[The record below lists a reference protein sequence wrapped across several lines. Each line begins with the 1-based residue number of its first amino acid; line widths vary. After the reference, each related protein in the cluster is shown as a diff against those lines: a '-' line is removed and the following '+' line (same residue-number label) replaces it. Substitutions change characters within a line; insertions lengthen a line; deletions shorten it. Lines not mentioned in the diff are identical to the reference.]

1 MKRTAVLL
9 CAALALAAFPAFG
22 QVVIGGGAGAVYG
35 RYGLY
40 GYGAHGPYVIIDPW
54 AGVPLVPRSPDTL
67 PSCYRYGR
75 CSAAD
80 IAAYRYRVER
90 LERLA
95 PSAPSDMSGQG
106 HFQPS
111 VPPPPPTAEQ
121 DIRPEFRGSSVVKE
135 QYRDTGGPI
144 DGRQ

>member
-9 CAALALAAFPAFG
+9 CAALAFAALPAFG
-22 QVVIGGGAGAVYG
+22 QALIRGGVGVGYGGYGPFVYG
-35 RYGLY
+35 
-40 GYGAHGPYVIIDPW
+40 GYGPYVIVDPW
-54 AGVPLVPRSPDTL
+54 ARAPFVPRSPDTW

-75 CSAAD
+75 CSSAD

-90 LERLA
+90 IERLA
-95 PSAPSDMSGQG
+95 PSAPSDVPAQG

-111 VPPPPPTAEQ
+111 APPPPPTAEQ

-135 QYRDTGGPI
+135 AYRDSGRPI